1 MTGKQFPHH
10 LYYALF
16 SVRMNFHRFA
26 WDTHR
31 QILIYFAHLIPTGF
45 YRQNGLN
52 IHISVTSES
61 NPKLCFKGFRWHY
74 LACLCKSFASILK
87 HFVSSLL
94 MVLPTNL
101 TLKCIASASHT
112 DSGQYQAAILW
123 YFYLH
128 NFSKNTFLHCR
139 IF

>member
-1 MTGKQFPHH
+1 MPGKQFPHH
-10 LYYALF
+10 LYHTLY
-16 SVRMNFHRFA
+16 VGMNFHRSA

-31 QILIYFAHLIPTGF
+31 QILIYFACLIPTGF
-45 YRQNGLN
+45 WRQNGLN
-52 IHISVTSES
+52 THISVTSES
-61 NPKLCFKGFRWHY
+61 NPKSALKDLGAVIW
-74 LACLCKSFASILK
+74 LASEKFFASILR
-87 HFVSSLL
+87 HFTSSLL

-112 DSGQYQAAILW
+112 NSEQYKTTIRW

-128 NFSKNTFLHCR
+128 YFSKSTFFHCR